1 MTIRLLE
8 MITERV
14 KYLLKAFVKVD
25 HFAFTLT
32 LTPGNEIYPKS
43 HDSLPRTPWIVL
55 ETSRKTTPQPW
66 VTRLVYLGS
75 QGHNSV
81 VVGVDEMVA
90 PVRTSSLLLVFAHV
104 DNA

>member
-1 MTIRLLE
+1 MNT
-8 MITERV
+8 MILPELNPRENRCITPE
-14 KYLLKAFVKVD
+14 
-25 HFAFTLT
+25 LT
-32 LTPGNEIYPKS
+32 VNFSIPPIPGNEIYPKS
-43 HDSLPRTPWIVL
+43 HDSLPRTSWIVL

-66 VTRLVYLGS
+66 VTRLVDLGS

-81 VVGVDEMVA
+81 VVGDDEMVA